1 LREISGLALDAEE
14 RLFAIADE
22 EAVVYEIDFS
32 SGGLVKAF
40 ALGNPVLEDDFE
52 GIAIAGNSFW
62 LMTSDGD
69 LYAAREG
76 DDGEKV
82 EYEHYNTRLDDEC
95 EFEGLAAFPGGD
107 SLALLCKDAKR
118 KKDLRLFE
126 WSLED
131 EKVVRSGGF
140 ELPEKKIEKALDVK
154 NFNPSALAMRPGTGN
169 WLILSARQSSLI
181 EVDSDG
187 KFIDVIMTLDK
198 NRHRQAE
205 GLAVTANG
213 QLLIADEGGRGKA
226 RLAIYPLR
234 KGNKNN

>member
-1 LREISGLALDAEE
+1 
-14 RLFAIADE
+14 
-22 EAVVYEIDFS
+22 
-32 SGGLVKAF
+32 
-40 ALGNPVLEDDFE
+40 
-52 GIAIAGNSFW
+52 
-62 LMTSDGD
+62 
-69 LYAAREG
+69 
-76 DDGEKV
+76 
-82 EYEHYNTRLDDEC
+82 
-95 EFEGLAAFPGGD
+95 
-107 SLALLCKDAKR
+107 LLCKDAKR